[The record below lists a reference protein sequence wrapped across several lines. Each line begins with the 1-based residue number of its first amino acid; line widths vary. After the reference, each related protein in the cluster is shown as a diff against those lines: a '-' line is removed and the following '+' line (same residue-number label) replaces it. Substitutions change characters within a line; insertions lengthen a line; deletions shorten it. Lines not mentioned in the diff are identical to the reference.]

1 MKDRNVQYPYRYR
14 LVKVSG
20 TDDIYDIVPFPGH
33 VSELGTQLCKA
44 TLLKDDTAA
53 LYGLTPDAVPDDVL
67 RLIAQRIMQQE
78 VEA

>member
-1 MKDRNVQYPYRYR
+1 MRDRNVQYPYRYR

-20 TDDIYDIVPFPGH
+20 TDDIYDLVPVPGQ
-33 VSELGTQLCKA
+33 VTEQGTALGKA

-53 LYGLTPDAVPDDVL
+53 LYGLTADAVPDDVL

-78 VEA
+78 VQA